1 MNKKILSMAV
11 AGVLAAPTAFAGGP
25 TLYGQA
31 HMSLDYI
38 GNVEGLNAGGNSG
51 LDATSNSSRIGVKGS
66 FDLGGGLS
74 AIYLLEWGVNG
85 LFSKG
90 GISDRNQIAGFK
102 SDAFGTL
109 VMGRHDTPTKVI
121 GRKADLFWSTQLGQ
135 NRQFTTANLA
145 DARVPQVVGYIS
157 PNFGPVHA
165 FLAYVTGTA
174 KNDNDDNAFSGA
186 LIYDQGGLF
195 AAVSYDAFFGDI
207 LKAALGNGSDTPQ
220 NLRVAAKYKFG
231 DFTVAGLFQRNMNFK
246 TTGSDSDSQNL
257 LGGGLAYK
265 MGKSTLKGQL
275 YYAFETDDVADSDA
289 MMISLGWDYGL
300 SKNTAAYLTGTIV
313 TTGAGAQPYYYIGGP
328 GHGANY
334 TAGVDDT
341 SWAISAGYRIKF

>member
-11 AGVLAAPTAFAGGP
+11 AGVLAAPAAAFAGGP

-31 HMSLDYI
+31 HMSLDYLDN
-38 GNVEGLNAGGNSG
+38 GTVSG
-51 LDATSNSSRIGVKGS
+51 LDASSNSSRFGLKGS

-74 AIYLLEWGVNG
+74 AIYLIEWGVNG

-109 VMGRHDTPTKVI
+109 VMGRHDTPTKVV

-135 NRQFTTANLA
+135 NRQFTTANLS

-195 AAVSYDAFFGDI
+195 AAVSYDVFMGDI

-231 DFTVAGLFQRNMNFK
+231 DFTVAGLFQRNMNFNSGAGS
-246 TTGSDSDSQNL
+246 TGSDNQNL

-265 MGKSTLKGQL
+265 MGKSTLKGQV
-275 YYAFETDDVADSDA
+275 YYAFETDDVNDSDA
-289 MMISLGWDYGL
+289 FMVSLGWDYGL
-300 SKNTAAYLTGTIV
+300 SKNTAAYLTGTLV
-313 TTGAGAQPYYYIGGP
+313 STGTGARSYYYIGGP
-328 GHGANY
+328 GHGSNY

-341 SWAISAGYRIKF
+341 SWGISAGYRIKF

>member
-1 MNKKILSMAV
+1 MKKKLLSMAV
-11 AGVLAAPTAFAGGP
+11 AGALAAPAAAFAGGP

-31 HMSLDYI
+31 HLSLDYI
-38 GNVEGLNAGGNSG
+38 DVGNVSG
-51 LDATSNSSRIGVKGS
+51 LEQSSNSSRIGVKGS

-74 AIYLLEWGVNG
+74 AIYLIEWGVNG
-85 LFSKG
+85 LYSKG

-109 VMGRHDTPTKVI
+109 VMGRHDTPTKVV

-135 NRQFTTANLA
+135 NRQITTANLA

-174 KNDNDDNAFSGA
+174 ANDNDDNAFSGA

-195 AAVSYDAFFGDI
+195 AAVSYDAFFGDVM
-207 LKAALGNGSDTPQ
+207 KQALGNGKDTPQ

-231 DFTVAGLFQRNMNFK
+231 DFTVAGLFQRNMNFNSGA
-246 TTGSDSDSQNL
+246 GSDGSDNQNL

-275 YYAFETDDVADSDA
+275 YYAFETDDVKDSDA
-289 MMISLGWDYGL
+289 FMVSLGWDYNL
-300 SKNTAAYLTGTIV
+300 SKNTAAYLTGTLLN
-313 TTGAGAQPYYYIGGP
+313 TNAGSRTYYYIGGK
-328 GHGANY
+328 GHGAN
-334 TAGVDDT
+334 TVAGADET
-341 SWAISAGYRIKF
+341 NWGISAGYRIKF